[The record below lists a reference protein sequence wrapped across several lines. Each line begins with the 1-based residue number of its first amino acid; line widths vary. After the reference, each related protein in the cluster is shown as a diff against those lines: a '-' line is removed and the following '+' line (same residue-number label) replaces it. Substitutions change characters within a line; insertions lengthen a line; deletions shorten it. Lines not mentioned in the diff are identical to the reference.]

1 VNDTRTVVG
10 ASYLFSGYPPR
21 AFSYTPARGAT
32 HLALLNQNEPVPS
45 QARGIN
51 ASGTITGYATR
62 SGGFKVTLARSSEGA
77 AARTAG
83 WRGSCGRARAGCAR
97 SRRPREPAPPWGGT
111 SDGRVA
117 GWYNPTPA
125 AFPSSREFFAK
136 PNAAAVDIGT
146 LGGGRT
152 QPMAM
157 NDRGDVVGW
166 SLTSA
171 ESKSDP

>member
-1 VNDTRTVVG
+1 VD
-10 ASYLFSGYPPR
+10 
-21 AFSYTPARGAT
+21 
-32 HLALLNQNEPVPS
+32 ALG
-45 QARGIN
+45 R
-51 ASGTITGYATR
+51 
-62 SGGFKVTLARSSEGA
+62 
-77 AARTAG
+77 AARD
-83 WRGSCGRARAGCAR
+83 RAAPGN
-97 SRRPREPAPPWGGT
+97 RRVT